1 LNWSA
6 AKQHKRNSK
15 VGNPIPAHDP
25 NPDRLRLPLAS
36 QKLQHCNKSRF
47 HKGNPYLSGMQQRRL
62 ERRGRFQQ
70 VVSPLMAAT
79 FGLRHFQNIRDIR
92 VIRGLED
99 YIQNLV

>member
-1 LNWSA
+1 
-6 AKQHKRNSK
+6 
-15 VGNPIPAHDP
+15 
-25 NPDRLRLPLAS
+25 
-36 QKLQHCNKSRF
+36 
-47 HKGNPYLSGMQQRRL
+47 MQQRRL